1 MEVVVSVS
9 AAEVMQALAAVS
21 PPDTSGWTVAERVEY
36 LRASQ
41 SLIEAV
47 IDLQL
52 RTRKAQAAAVSHP
65 ARTVETSKG

>member
-1 MEVVVSVS
+1 MVSVS
-9 AAEVMQALAAVS
+9 ADEVMRALAAVS
-21 PPDTSGWTVAERVEY
+21 PPDASGWTVDEQAEY

-52 RTRKAQAAAVSHP
+52 RVRKAQTQGLSHP
-65 ARTVETSKG
+65 ARTVETSEG

>member
-1 MEVVVSVS
+1 MSVS
-9 AAEVMQALAAVS
+9 ADEVMRALAAMS
-21 PPDTSGWTVAERVEY
+21 PPDASTWTVEERVEY

-52 RTRKAQAAAVSHP
+52 RTHKAQAAGLSHP
-65 ARTVETSKG
+65 ARPVETSKG

>member
-1 MEVVVSVS
+1 MSVS
-9 AAEVMQALAAVS
+9 ADEVMRALAALS
-21 PPDTSGWTVAERVEY
+21 PPDASTWTVAERVEY

-52 RTRKAQAAAVSHP
+52 RTRKAHAQNVSHP
-65 ARTVETSKG
+65 ACTVEMPKG

>member
-1 MEVVVSVS
+1 MSVS
-9 AAEVMQALAAVS
+9 ADEVMRALAAVS
-21 PPDTSGWTVAERVEY
+21 PPDASGWTVDEQAEY

-52 RTRKAQAAAVSHP
+52 RTRKAQAQGLSHP
-65 ARTVETSKG
+65 ARTVERSEG